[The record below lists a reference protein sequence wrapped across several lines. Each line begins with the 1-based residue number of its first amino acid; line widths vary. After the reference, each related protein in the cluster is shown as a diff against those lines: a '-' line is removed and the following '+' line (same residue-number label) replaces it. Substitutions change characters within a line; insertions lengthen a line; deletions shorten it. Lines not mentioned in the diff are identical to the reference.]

1 MTSMTR
7 SSITGLYHPKR
18 SIDSI
23 GSLSSSSQSL
33 SPTKISAIDRILH
46 ADKSGGIDQLNNYT
60 INISFPGFLPINSS
74 RSFPNLNLSN
84 SSSTSL
90 EQSVLQAQLKRVIS
104 CNETMNTSI
113 KRLRTETKNS
123 MEDLRDK
130 NEVGILSSTSFL
142 YSSCIHSL

>member
-23 GSLSSSSQSL
+23 GSLSSSSSPDNQSL
-33 SPTKISAIDRILH
+33 SQTIDRILH
-46 ADKSGGIDQLNNYT
+46 ADKSGGIDQLNKCT
-60 INISFPGFLPINSS
+60 INISFPGFLPINSLVNSS
-74 RSFPNLNLSN
+74 RSFPN
-84 SSSTSL
+84 SSSISL

-104 CNETMNTSI
+104 CNEAMNTSI

-142 YSSCIHSL
+142 YSSCIH

>member
-1 MTSMTR
+1 MTR

-60 INISFPGFLPINSS
+60 INISS